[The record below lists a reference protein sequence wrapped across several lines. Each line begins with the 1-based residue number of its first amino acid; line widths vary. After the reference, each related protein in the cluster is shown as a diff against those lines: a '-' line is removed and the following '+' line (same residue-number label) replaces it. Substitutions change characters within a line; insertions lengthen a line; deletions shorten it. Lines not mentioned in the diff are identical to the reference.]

1 MKLLRFAVLCLLL
14 GFVFSHQLSA
24 QTQITTGVI
33 QGTVSDPS
41 GAVVVG
47 ATVGVN
53 NPDTNFTRT
62 LQTDVNG
69 RFVFLA
75 LSPGRYKATVSAKGF
90 ATLVQQNLSLTVGQA
105 LSLNL
110 VLKVSAVPE
119 QIVVTATPTIDA
131 TSTENSSTQIGRASC
146 RER

>member
-75 LSPGRYKATVSAKGF
+75 LS
-90 ATLVQQNLSLTVGQA
+90 
-105 LSLNL
+105 LNL

-131 TSTENSSTQIGRASC
+131 TSTENSSTLAPITVSSTPVLG
-146 RER
+146 